1 MPRPAS
7 ALIVDDDPHVIV
19 LFRALMNQLGVNTTW
34 EATNG
39 SAALDKVD
47 SQRPEVVLLDIN
59 LPQIGGLEVL
69 ARLKADHPR
78 VPVIIISAQS
88 TVKTFEQAR
97 ELGAEGYILKHAP
110 KSEVLQMLSDALDR
124 IAGAPAEKASGDGEK
139 PT

>member
-1 MPRPAS
+1 
-7 ALIVDDDPHVIV
+7 
-19 LFRALMNQLGVNTTW
+19 MNQLGVNTTW